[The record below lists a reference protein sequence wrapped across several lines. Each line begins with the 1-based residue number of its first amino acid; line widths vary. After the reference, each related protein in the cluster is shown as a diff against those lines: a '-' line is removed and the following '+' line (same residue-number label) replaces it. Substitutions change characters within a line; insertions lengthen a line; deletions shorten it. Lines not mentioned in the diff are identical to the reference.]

1 MNKAILCLL
10 ASFLAQTL
18 IFAVMPVQALSTKDR
33 IPFHAGEK
41 LSYVLK
47 WSIIPVGEATL
58 EVLNGEMKTG
68 ESAYLLK
75 VSVKSYP
82 IIDLFY
88 RVRDHIESYVD
99 RSVTHSLLYRKKQH
113 EGRHE
118 RDIMVNFDWDKAKAH
133 YYNKGKHER
142 SVNILP
148 GTFDPLSVFYAFR
161 LYPLKDGLEV
171 ETPVTDGKKCVMGR
185 AKVIKRE
192 RMKVDAGEFDTFL
205 IEPELQNIGGIFKK
219 SKDAKLRVWVTADD
233 RRILVK
239 AESKVVV
246 GHFTAELVSAEGV
259 LQ

>member
-1 MNKAILCLL
+1 MKKAILCLL
-10 ASFLAQTL
+10 ASFLAQIL
-18 IFAVMPVQALSTKDR
+18 IFAVMPTQALSTKESV
-33 IPFHAGEK
+33 PFHAGEK

-58 EVLNGEMKTG
+58 EVLNGEIETEG
-68 ESAYLLK
+68 NPYLLK

-82 IIDLFY
+82 AIDLFY

-113 EGRHE
+113 EGSHE
-118 RDIMVNFDWDKAKAH
+118 RDVMVSFDWDKSEAH

-142 SVNILP
+142 SVTILP

-161 LYPLKDGLEV
+161 LYPLKDGLVV
-171 ETPVTDGKKCVMGR
+171 ETPVTDGKKCVLGR
-185 AKVIKRE
+185 AKVVKRE
-192 RMKVDAGEFDTFL
+192 KMKVDAGEFDTFL
-205 IEPELQNIGGIFKK
+205 IEPDLQHIGGIFKE

-233 RRILVK
+233 RQILVK

-246 GHFTAELVSAEGV
+246 GHFTAELVSVEE
-259 LQ
+259 

>member
-1 MNKAILCLL
+1 MNKAILFLV
-10 ASFLAQTL
+10 AFFLAQIL
-18 IFAVMPVQALSTKDR
+18 IFAVMPVQALSTEDK

-47 WSIIPVGEATL
+47 WTIIPVGEATL
-58 EVLNGEMKTG
+58 EVLNGETKIG
-68 ESAYLLK
+68 GSAYLLK
-75 VSVKSYP
+75 ASVKSYP
-82 IIDLFY
+82 VIDFFY

-99 RSVTHSLLYRKKQH
+99 SSVTHSLLYRKKQH
-113 EGRHE
+113 EGSHE
-118 RDIMVNFDWDKAKAH
+118 RDVIVSFDWDKAKAH
-133 YYNKGKHER
+133 YYNQGKYER
-142 SVNILP
+142 SVIILP

-171 ETPVTDGKKCVMGR
+171 QTPVTDGKKCVMGR

-192 RMKVDAGEFDTFL
+192 RIKVDAGEFDTFL
-205 IEPELQNIGGIFKK
+205 IEPDLQHIGGIFEK

-246 GHFTAELVSAEGV
+246 GHFTAELVSVEGV
-259 LQ
+259 

>member
-171 ETPVTDGKKCVMGR
+171 ETPVTDGKKCVMGSGSQQTIGAYLSR
-185 AKVIKRE
+185 LKARLLWVISRQSWSQQRVFSNSDGFAKSPY
-192 RMKVDAGEFDTFL
+192 A
-205 IEPELQNIGGIFKK
+205 
-219 SKDAKLRVWVTADD
+219 ALRFIPALLNSRYA
-233 RRILVK
+233 RRQSRFNRVNHCD
-239 AESKVVV
+239 VR
-246 GHFTAELVSAEGV
+246 
-259 LQ
+259 